1 MRRTLTTVVIT
12 TIINQVGTKLQQ
24 ELKQTRAFSGIEEE
38 VILNVART
46 AEYFLSRLAD
56 VLKSAELTPT
66 QYNAL
71 RILRGAGANGLTC
84 GDISERM
91 VTKDSDITRL
101 LDRLERRGLVRRQRP
116 ENNRRIVV
124 TGITSDGLRL
134 LADLDGPLQE
144 AQQKLL
150 AHIGKQRLTDLNEML
165 EACRDDK

>member
-1 MRRTLTTVVIT
+1 M
-12 TIINQVGTKLQQ
+12 INQVGTKLQQ

-38 VILNVART
+38 LILNVART

-124 TGITSDGLRL
+124 RDHLRWV
-134 LADLDGPLQE
+134 APVGRPGRPSARSATETAGPHRKAE
-144 AQQKLL
+144 ANGSK
-150 AHIGKQRLTDLNEML
+150 
-165 EACRDDK
+165 RDAGSLSRR